1 MRSQNRDERRF
12 GAWLRRLSLTVREER
27 RECESENV
35 SRRLLPCYQM
45 TGESCDVFS
54 SPVSHAYLTFCY
66 RGLNPE
72 EDSEIRDTIHP
83 LLTPFHRVLLLL
95 MVQPID
101 DWCVLPLIWLL
112 FLNSFLFSRSLRP
125 SGAARYE
132 ETGWRIDN
140 GTRGRKTNKQTKKV
154 KIPHTNKQR
163 RGWCDV
169 EEQQNTTRRRR
180 RRDERLDGN
189 KRSEKRQSAFEQ
201 TVKTLP
207 VTGSCVSL
215 SFFMLCT
222 LCVWCECRNRFQ
234 QPEKGVVTKKK
245 KWRSREETGWCEGHT
260 IHHST
265 LVTKRIW
272 NENPV
277 SGFESQHRLFPA
289 GADHQT
295 LLVCCVGYECQWY
308 WCPVSQTGELHCNE

>member
-154 KIPHTNKQR
+154 KIPHTQTNRGEGDVMSRSNKTQQEEEGDEMKGWMGIRGR
-163 RGWCDV
+163 RRDSQPSNRQSRLFLLLAPVSASLSLCCVRCVYGV
-169 EEQQNTTRRRR
+169 NVGIGSNNRRKGLLRRRR
-180 RRDERLDGN
+180 SEDREKKRDDA
-189 KRSEKRQSAFEQ
+189 KATQYT
-201 TVKTLP
+201 TV
-207 VTGSCVSL
+207 
-215 SFFMLCT
+215 
-222 LCVWCECRNRFQ
+222 
-234 QPEKGVVTKKK
+234 
-245 KWRSREETGWCEGHT
+245 H
-260 IHHST
+260 
-265 LVTKRIW
+265 
-272 NENPV
+272 
-277 SGFESQHRLFPA
+277 
-289 GADHQT
+289 
-295 LLVCCVGYECQWY
+295 
-308 WCPVSQTGELHCNE
+308 